1 MKRLENKVAVV
12 TGASTGIGQAS
23 AIALAQEGAY
33 VLAVDI
39 AEAVSETVDKIKSNG
54 DNAKAYNVDIS
65 DEQQVVDF
73 VSDIKE
79 QFGRID
85 VLFNNA
91 GVDNAAGRIMYPI
104 DVYDKIMNVD
114 MRTILM
120 TKMMLPLMMNQGGSI
135 VNTSS
140 FSGQAEDLYRSGY
153 NAAKGAVINFTKS
166 IAIEY
171 GRDGIIS
178 MQLHQVQ
185 LKPR

>member
-1 MKRLENKVAVV
+1 M
-12 TGASTGIGQAS
+12 
-23 AIALAQEGAY
+23 
-33 VLAVDI
+33 AVDI

-91 GVDNAAGRIMYPI
+91 GVDNAAGRIHEYPL

-114 MRTILM
+114 MRGTFLM
-120 TKMMLPLMMNQGGSI
+120 TKMILPLMMALLLIHLHFQDRKQI
-135 VNTSS
+135 C
-140 FSGQAEDLYRSGY
+140 
-153 NAAKGAVINFTKS
+153 
-166 IAIEY
+166 IAQDIML
-171 GRDGIIS
+171 RK
-178 MQLHQVQ
+178 VQ
-185 LKPR
+185 